1 MNEISKDVIGITIW
15 PGSNPKY
22 LNELLCSLLSDFTP
36 SDRLNR
42 VNITLT
48 KSSKQYRNN
57 IFNMNTN
64 DTVSDIVRESYM
76 NLYII
81 NQNDK
86 FNTNNPFCL
95 GTHKYS
101 PDINYE
107 NLKIDIE
114 FICDGMNKLI
124 KKCNYLENID
134 LNMSEIND
142 INAFNRYIRI
152 KCRELKKYNNDI
164 LIHKL
169 NILYNYIENNCTE
182 LDLREYEQELSP
194 INSEYTK
201 YITSNRDTLNFNNEE
216 FKNKTLSFIKTL
228 YKQYNI
234 INIIKQFN
242 KLYYSRDDLFN
253 LYGSA
258 EHVSVMCSRNHFL
271 KKHRND
277 YKMFCDDDDLTTGLN
292 NYKLYFNYARKKY
305 KTFNGKINV
314 IHISTLDKKYYRI
327 NSMCSYIYLPTK
339 TQIWNSVNFMLGED
353 VDFTWLHEICK
364 DVFVYKN
371 TDSNDPEFN
380 YLPLIYMYRG
390 ISNQGNYNEE
400 MDFKNSYD
408 DLYYLIT
415 SILASNSKI
424 GGYILLIM
432 LYNILTNK
440 KLECYS
446 YLKIDRI
453 SIIKD
458 KSTGIRIENTIK
470 YFNNKFIEMY
480 KNSDNNTLYEIKTR
494 ELNIDFNTLFLGNGT
509 RINANNYKER
519 NNFKK
524 NIAINKI
531 DKYNE
536 MDETEYISKICIKS
550 DDDEK
555 LYNEDNNGKHVFLAG
570 LISDQYNIGTYSP
583 YQELKYNEK
592 DIFDIC
598 FEEFER
604 DAMNYI
610 NHDSLINI
618 LKTILSN
625 IKRYVKTIDESKS
638 QYYKY
643 RPDTII
649 EFKTYENENSYYD
662 YITDNNKDLISNDK
676 DYIDKFNID
685 ILTHS
690 DMYGGSINN
699 LFIIM
704 FIIFIIIIIVIVVII
719 IIKRY
724 KNKNKN
730 F

>member
-15 PGSNPKY
+15 PGSNPIY
-22 LNELLCSLLSDFTP
+22 LNELLCSLLSDFKP
-36 SDRLNR
+36 SNKLNR
-42 VNITLT
+42 VNVTFT
-48 KSSKQYRNN
+48 KSFKQYHNN
-57 IFNMNTN
+57 IFNMNIENTI
-64 DTVSDIVRESYM
+64 SDIVRESDM
-76 NLYII
+76 NLYIL

-86 FNTNNPFCL
+86 FNTNKPFYL
-95 GTHKYS
+95 GFHKYS
-101 PDINYE
+101 PNINYK

-114 FICDGMNKLI
+114 FICDSMNKLVE
-124 KKCNYLENID
+124 KYNYLENID
-134 LNMSEIND
+134 LNMSKINNID
-142 INAFNRYIRI
+142 DFNRYIRI
-152 KCRELKKYNNDI
+152 KCRELKDINEPLRDKLDTLCEYIKNDDI
-164 LIHKL
+164 K
-169 NILYNYIENNCTE
+169 
-182 LDLREYEQELSP
+182 YEQELSP
-194 INSEYTK
+194 VNSEYIE
-201 YITSNRDTLNFNNEE
+201 YIKNNRKTINFNNEE
-216 FKNKTLSFIKTL
+216 FKDKTLSFIKIL

-234 INIIKQFN
+234 IHIIKQFN

-271 KKHRND
+271 KKHKND

-292 NYKLYFNYARKKY
+292 NYKLYFDYARKKY
-305 KTFNGKINV
+305 KTFNDKINL

-371 TDSNDPEFN
+371 IDNNDLEFN
-380 YLPLIYMYRG
+380 HLPLIYMYRG
-390 ISNQGNYNEE
+390 VSNQGNYNIENNL
-400 MDFKNSYD
+400 KNYYD

-440 KLECYS
+440 KLEYYS
-446 YLKIDRI
+446 YLKIDEI

-458 KSTGIRIENTIK
+458 NIKIENTIK
-470 YFNNKFIEMY
+470 CFINKFIDMY

-494 ELNIDFNTLFLGNGT
+494 ELNMDFNTLFLGNGT
-509 RINANNYKER
+509 RIGINEYKSQ

-524 NIAINKI
+524 DI
-531 DKYNE
+531 DECDECNE
-536 MDETEYISKICIKS
+536 MDECNEIKYISKICIKS

-555 LYNEDNNGKHVFLAG
+555 LYNEDKDGKYIFLVG
-570 LISDQYNIGTYSP
+570 LISDQYNIGTYNP

-604 DAMNYI
+604 DSMKYI
-610 NHDSLINI
+610 NYDLLINI
-618 LKTILSN
+618 LKTILCN
-625 IKRYVKTIDESKS
+625 IKPYVKTINESES

-649 EFKTYENENSYYD
+649 EFKTYENSYYD
-662 YITDNNKDLISNDK
+662 YITDNNKDLISDDK
-676 DYIDKFNID
+676 DYIDKFNTD
-685 ILTHS
+685 ILTNS

-699 LFIIM
+699 LFIII
-704 FIIFIIIIIVIVVII
+704 FVIFIIIIIVIIVII

-724 KNKNKN
+724 KNKK
-730 F
+730 